1 MHFVNVVVKWGEI
14 FSKCF
19 FMEIIL
25 NPKNF
30 SHSESFSGNSSHPY
44 FLDYKWKDWEWGW
57 PGHTW
62 QQHPAPP
69 RHEKLTGTSGRWQRP
84 SCRRGWPWRDGSC
97 MWPGLSFCLVL
108 MEPEL
113 QQWKYG
119 HRSLWCRGEG
129 WFLRVLSEPSSGPHW
144 GGYQSRKT
152 FRVGWNLPKVGNF
165 EISIEW

>member
-62 QQHPAPP
+62 QQHPAPQ
-69 RHEKLTGTSGRWQRP
+69 RHEIWRGLQVGGKDRAVEEDDHGEVGAACGQGFLFPLCWWDP
-84 SCRRGWPWRDGSC
+84 SYSKENMGIGAYDAEERADS
-97 MWPGLSFCLVL
+97 
-108 MEPEL
+108 
-113 QQWKYG
+113 
-119 HRSLWCRGEG
+119 
-129 WFLRVLSEPSSGPHW
+129 
-144 GGYQSRKT
+144 
-152 FRVGWNLPKVGNF
+152 
-165 EISIEW
+165 

>member
-30 SHSESFSGNSSHPY
+30 SYSEFFSGNSSLPY
-44 FLDYKWKDWEWGW
+44 FLDYKWKDWEWGL

-62 QQHPAPP
+62 QQHPAP
-69 RHEKLTGTSGRWQRP
+69 RGIRSWQ
-84 SCRRGWPWRDGSC
+84 
-97 MWPGLSFCLVL
+97 GLHVGGKDRAIEEDDCGEVGAACSQGFVFSPVL
-108 MEPEL
+108 LDPEL
-113 QQWKYG
+113 QQGKCG

-144 GGYQSRKT
+144 GGYQSRK
-152 FRVGWNLPKVGNF
+152 V
-165 EISIEW
+165 